1 MIFKRR
7 KNVSYPIF
15 IYDAFTKEKFG
26 GNAAGIVLDAENL
39 STAEKRNLAKELGFS
54 ETVFVQRSKKADFQ
68 LEYFTP
74 KQEVDLCGHATIAA
88 IYALFDEKR
97 IAKDRFEISMETRVG
112 ILSVFLERRDHV
124 LCSVWMEQDEGKLS
138 WDLEVP
144 EEEILSSLG
153 LTKEDR
159 NPNFLMGKAYS
170 GLWDLIIPLA
180 SKKALDGIQI
190 DFFKV
195 EELSKKLS
203 VISFHPFYL
212 EGTSAYVRNFAPIV
226 NIPEESATGTSNGA
240 LAFYLHQQKYLKEDE
255 ILYCQQGESL
265 KRKSQILAK
274 VSTEG
279 KILVGGQ
286 AVRIIKGE
294 YS

>member
-7 KNVSYPIF
+7 RNMSYPIF

-26 GNAAGIVLDAENL
+26 GNGAGIVLDAENL
-39 STAEKRNLAKELGFS
+39 SPEEKQNLAKELGFS
-54 ETVFVQRSKKADFQ
+54 ETVFVQASQKAEFR

-74 KQEVDLCGHATIAA
+74 KQEIDLCGHATIAA
-88 IYALFDEKR
+88 VYALFDEKR

-112 ILSVFLERRDHV
+112 ILPVFLERRDHV

-138 WDLEVP
+138 WNLEVP

-153 LTKEDR
+153 LTKADR
-159 NPNFLMGKAYS
+159 NPNFPMGKAYS
-170 GLWDLIIPLA
+170 GLWDLMIPLA

-190 DFFKV
+190 DFSKV

-203 VISFHPFYL
+203 VISFHPFYT
-212 EGTSAYVRNFAPIV
+212 EGKSTYVRNFAPIV
-226 NIPEESATGTSNGA
+226 DIPEESATGTSNGA
-240 LAFYLHQQKYLKEDE
+240 LAFYLHHQKYLKEDE
-255 ILYCQQGESL
+255 ILYCHQGESMQ
-265 KRKSQILAK
+265 RKSQILAK
-274 VSTEG
+274 VGKEA

-294 YS
+294 Y